1 MGEVYRARDTKL
13 DRDVAIKVLP
23 ESFALDADRV
33 ARFTREAKTLASL
46 NHPNIAAIY
55 GLEESPSTSSGQ
67 AGVMALVMEL
77 VEGEDLSQKLEGL
90 RAEGS
95 GLPLEEALPIA
106 RQIADAL
113 EAAHEAGIV
122 HRDLKPA
129 NIKVRADGTVKVLD
143 FGLAK
148 MLDGS
153 GKSGGAGRA
162 GGLENSPTLSVH
174 ATMQGVILG
183 TAAYMSPEQARGKAV
198 DRRADIWAFGVVLYE
213 MLTGKRAFEGEEISD
228 VLAALLRQ
236 EIDTTALPAETP
248 DAIRRL
254 LARCLTRDPKQRLA
268 DASTI
273 RLDIDQALKEPAPA
287 STRNSALKM
296 PSDST
301 GRWLEPNRLLFVEQG
316 KLVARPLDLGR
327 GEFSGGHGAFSIS
340 THGLVAYRPQLAD
353 QESHL
358 VWLDRTGAPAGPA
371 DRSRRSRL
379 RARDL
384 ARRNAAGGRS
394 DDQRQL

>member
-1 MGEVYRARDTKL
+1 M
-13 DRDVAIKVLP
+13 
-23 ESFALDADRV
+23 
-33 ARFTREAKTLASL
+33 
-46 NHPNIAAIY
+46 
-55 GLEESPSTSSGQ
+55 
-67 AGVMALVMEL
+67 
-77 VEGEDLSQKLEGL
+77 
-90 RAEGS
+90 
-95 GLPLEEALPIA
+95 
-106 RQIADAL
+106 
-113 EAAHEAGIV
+113 
-122 HRDLKPA
+122 
-129 NIKVRADGTVKVLD
+129 KVLD

-174 ATMQGVILG
+174 ATMQAVILG
-183 TAAYMSPEQARGKAV
+183 TAAYMSPEQARGKTV

-358 VWLDRTGAPAGPA
+358 VWLDRTGAPAGPPI
-371 DRSRRSRL
+371 
-379 RARDL
+379 DL
-384 ARRNAAGGRS
+384 AGPVSALEISPDGTRLAVDLTINGNRDIWLSDLERGGLTRFTFDAAQDGFPVWSPDGEVVPDTHAPQPNRPTTVCGRS
-394 DDQRQL
+394 PRPIPGH